1 MTVWSPQQNEALSK
15 AGAWLRMRYA
25 PTFYLAGYAGAGK
38 STLAM
43 HLAEH
48 ADGKVAFAA
57 FTGKAAM
64 VMRQKGCH
72 GARTIHALIY
82 ESDVDPTTG
91 DVTTRLRPPGWLD
104 KYALIIIDECS
115 MVDEEMGKDLLS
127 FGRPV
132 LVLGDP
138 AQLPPVRG
146 GGYFTARQPDYM
158 LTEVHRQAADSPI
171 IRLATE
177 IREGQF
183 RPRNID
189 VPGLIVCER
198 AGLDPQ
204 RVRDA
209 DMVIVG
215 RNDTRQKFNR
225 RLRELKVKPDLIS
238 GNPYPVTGEP
248 LICLRNDREK
258 KIFNGDIL
266 TVGKKRVGKKSVQL
280 VMEDPDG
287 DRPATKVSVLKQF
300 FEDDVAAQKLPFKDL
315 RDTQQFTYGYA
326 ITCHKSQGSQWA
338 AVCVFDESGTFREDR
353 TRWLYTAAT
362 RASDHLTL
370 VI

>member
-1 MTVWSPQQNEALSK
+1 MNFSGQQNEALSK

-189 VPGLIVCER
+189 VPGLIVSSPPT
-198 AGLDPQ
+198 GPMTLP
-204 RVRDA
+204 
-209 DMVIVG
+209 
-215 RNDTRQKFNR
+215 TR
-225 RLRELKVKPDLIS
+225 P
-238 GNPYPVTGEP
+238 
-248 LICLRNDREK
+248 
-258 KIFNGDIL
+258 
-266 TVGKKRVGKKSVQL
+266 
-280 VMEDPDG
+280 
-287 DRPATKVSVLKQF
+287 
-300 FEDDVAAQKLPFKDL
+300 
-315 RDTQQFTYGYA
+315 
-326 ITCHKSQGSQWA
+326 
-338 AVCVFDESGTFREDR
+338 
-353 TRWLYTAAT
+353 
-362 RASDHLTL
+362 
-370 VI
+370 